1 MTYRLSGNLFQSL
14 LIGLTLVFIA
24 DNIVAQG
31 NMADLEGTI
40 TDPSSGVVSGAK
52 VILENSTVGLVRE
65 TTSRETGEYIF
76 LSLPPARY
84 SIRVQAVGF
93 RPAVVSDFVLTV
105 GQKAH
110 LPFKLEISPLAEAL
124 NILVSNTQVETTR
137 SSLATTIDQRSI
149 EALPINGRS
158 YIQFTLLDSATTRDN
173 QPILAP
179 AVHLAVYS
187 V

>member
-1 MTYRLSGNLFQSL
+1 MTYRFRGNFTRLLF
-14 LIGLTLVFIA
+14 IGLTLVFLT

-40 TDPSSGVVSGAK
+40 TDPSGGVVSGAK

-84 SIRVQAVGF
+84 SIRVQAIGF

-110 LPFKLEISPLAEAL
+110 LP
-124 NILVSNTQVETTR
+124 TQT
-137 SSLATTIDQRSI
+137 
-149 EALPINGRS
+149 G
-158 YIQFTLLDSATTRDN
+158 N
-173 QPILAP
+173 QPLGRGAEHPGIKHP
-179 AVHLAVYS
+179 SRNHAVIAGDHH
-187 V
+187 